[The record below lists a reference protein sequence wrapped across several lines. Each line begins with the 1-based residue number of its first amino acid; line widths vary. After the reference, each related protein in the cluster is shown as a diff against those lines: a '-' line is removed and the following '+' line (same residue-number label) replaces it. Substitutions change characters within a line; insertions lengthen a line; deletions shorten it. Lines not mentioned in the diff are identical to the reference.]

1 MDNIAEEMK
10 HLNKLAKQHP
20 GKRFDHLWE
29 KIIHPL
35 WLAQAWEQIRRN
47 KGSQSAGVDNTI
59 AVDVDMSLIH
69 KLADELKSLAYRP
82 KPVRRVY
89 IPKANGKTRPLGIPT
104 IKDRIVQQAL
114 KMLLEPIF
122 EADFRHCSH
131 GFRPGRSPHTA
142 LRDLVR
148 VYANTGYI
156 IEGDIESCYDN
167 IPHSKL
173 LQQVARRVSDKRTLS
188 LIRAFLKAGYLQDW
202 QYHRTYSGTPQGGII
217 SPLLANILLHQL
229 DEFLIDELKANRGQ
243 TQKEVNSRRNPEYL
257 RINDKIVRLRRKL
270 KQGQE
275 GGRKLIIEELVLQL

>member
-1 MDNIAEEMK
+1 MDNIAEEMN
-10 HLNKLAKQHP
+10 HLNKLAKQYP

-47 KGSQSAGVDNTI
+47 RGSLSAGVDNTI
-59 AVDVDMSLIH
+59 AADVDMSLID
-69 KLADELKSLAYRP
+69 KLANDLKTLAYRP

-89 IPKANGKTRPLGIPT
+89 IPKANSKTRPLGIPT

-114 KMLLEPIF
+114 EMLLEPIF
-122 EADFRHCSH
+122 EADFHHCSH
-131 GFRPGRSPHTA
+131 GFRPGRSTHTA

-148 VYANTGYI
+148 VYANAGYI
-156 IEGDIESCYDN
+156 IEGDIETCYDS

-173 LQQVARRVSDKRTLS
+173 LQQVARRVSDKKILS
-188 LIRAFLKAGYLQDW
+188 LIRDFLKAGYLEDW

-229 DEFLIDELKANRGQ
+229 DEFFIDELKANRGQ
-243 TQKEVNSRRNPEYL
+243 TQVELFLVST
-257 RINDKIVRLRRKL
+257 RL
-270 KQGQE
+270 
-275 GGRKLIIEELVLQL
+275 I